1 MASRTAAL
9 ALMVGSLPIVALG
22 ACEQVH
28 LALSGE
34 GSSSYSIMW
43 FNADDEVDYSQ
54 VRGSRSDEREPPRAR
69 MSGSGQPN
77 HANNSS

>member
-9 ALMVGSLPIVALG
+9 ALMVGSLPIMALG
-22 ACEQVH
+22 AYPEQVH

-34 GSSSYSIMW
+34 GSSTYTIMW

-54 VRGSRSDEREPPRAR
+54 VGHDPTRPE
-69 MSGSGQPN
+69 
-77 HANNSS
+77 